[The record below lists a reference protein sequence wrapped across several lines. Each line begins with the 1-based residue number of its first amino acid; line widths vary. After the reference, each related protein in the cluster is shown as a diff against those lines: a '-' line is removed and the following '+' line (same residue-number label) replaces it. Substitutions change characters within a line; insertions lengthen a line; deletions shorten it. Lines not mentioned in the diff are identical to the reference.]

1 MTKISYNSKLSE
13 KIIIDKFFKKLNLN
27 KVGTFNFENDASYLN
42 ISSKYKTV
50 VTTDTIV
57 ENIDFFSND
66 PPESIAQKILCINL
80 SDISAMGA
88 IPKTYTLNISINSK
102 ITYDWLKKFTSKLN
116 KLQKKFSPYCS
127 VATWYLWRSI
137 DNEPIQY

>member
-57 ENIDFFSND
+57 ENIDFF
-66 PPESIAQKILCINL
+66 L
-80 SDISAMGA
+80 A
-88 IPKTYTLNISINSK
+88 IVTVFVIGLI
-102 ITYDWLKKFTSKLN
+102 
-116 KLQKKFSPYCS
+116 C
-127 VATWYLWRSI
+127 
-137 DNEPIQY
+137 